1 MVMSKYT
8 SYVDE
13 TKKPMEE
20 EVRAIREKY
29 DLPHHVIKKVVVRHY
44 YKEGRQMDSLKSLD
58 YLYGLLS
65 DYGYT
70 KEEFEKFI
78 VKNSELIVAEPN
90 ELRRKTV
97 ILNYQNLLEEVLFE
111 HSYKLLSKNTLS
123 SNEIYSIGRML
134 IANQEE
140 VNFQNVF
147 SNNLSY
153 SDLKKILEQ
162 YTLSQ
167 SKYTFLEQLFE
178 AKRQKRRQE
187 NNPEKDYKKDN

>member
-1 MVMSKYT
+1 MSKYM

-13 TKKPMEE
+13 TKKLMEE
-20 EVRAIREKY
+20 EVRAIRKKY

-78 VKNSELIVAEPN
+78 VKNSELIVAEPK

-111 HSYKLLSKNTLS
+111 HPYKLLSKNTLS

-153 SDLKKILEQ
+153 NDLKKILEQ

>member
-1 MVMSKYT
+1 MSKYT

-13 TKKPMEE
+13 TKKLMEE
-20 EVRAIREKY
+20 EVRAIRKKY

-111 HSYKLLSKNTLS
+111 HPYKLLSKNTLS

>member
-1 MVMSKYT
+1 MSKYM

-13 TKKPMEE
+13 TKKLMEE
-20 EVRAIREKY
+20 EVRAIRKKY

-78 VKNSELIVAEPN
+78 VKNSELIVAEPK

-111 HSYKLLSKNTLS
+111 HPYKLLSKNTLS

-153 SDLKKILEQ
+153 SGLKKILEQ

>member
-13 TKKPMEE
+13 TKQPMEE

>member
-1 MVMSKYT
+1 MSKYM

-13 TKKPMEE
+13 TKKLMEE
-20 EVRAIREKY
+20 EVRAIRKKY

-78 VKNSELIVAEPN
+78 VKNSELIVAEPK

-111 HSYKLLSKNTLS
+111 HPYKLLSKNTLS

-134 IANQEE
+134 IANHEE

>member
-1 MVMSKYT
+1 MSKYM

-13 TKKPMEE
+13 KKKPMEE

-29 DLPHHVIKKVVVRHY
+29 DLPHHVIKKVVIRHY
-44 YKEGRQMDSLKSLD
+44 YNEGRQMDSLKSLD

-78 VKNSELIVAEPN
+78 VKNSELIVAEPK

-97 ILNYQNLLEEVLFE
+97 ILSYQNLLEEVLFE